1 MNIAKFDRFCRTL
14 PGAQFVVQWGDSH
27 VYKIG
32 EKLFAMGN
40 EWEGQPAF
48 ILKTTPLSYE
58 ILLQQGIAT
67 RAPYLTRGNWV
78 RISNPTA
85 LADADLGNY
94 IKQSYGI
101 VAAKLPKATR
111 ASLGIL

>member
-1 MNIAKFDRFCRTL
+1 MNIAKFDKFCRAL
-14 PGAQFVVQWGDSH
+14 PGVTFAVQWGDSH

-58 ILLQQGIAT
+58 ILLQQGIAS

-78 RISNPTA
+78 RISNPTV
-85 LADADLGNY
+85 LPDADLSRY
-94 IKQSYGI
+94 IQQSYDI
-101 VAAKLPKATR
+101 IAAKLPKATR
-111 ASLGIL
+111 TAIGIR